1 MLKMGIESIES
12 DGKLMYKIIEKSDKY
27 LTQKSKSEKTE
38 IKSEELKEEINNHE
52 EYYFYCLVDFT
63 ICCSKQ
69 PIGQHGIYQ
78 NDVNMKV
85 LKNQITT
92 LVDSKVIIKII
103 CFICSFITEKEEIQ
117 EIVSSSHLKKNIN
130 RY

>member
-52 EYYFYCLVDFT
+52 ELVENIDKGKDF
-63 ICCSKQ
+63 IKMN
-69 PIGQHGIYQ
+69 G
-78 NDVNMKV
+78 NM
-85 LKNQITT
+85 
-92 LVDSKVIIKII
+92 
-103 CFICSFITEKEEIQ
+103 
-117 EIVSSSHLKKNIN
+117 
-130 RY
+130 R